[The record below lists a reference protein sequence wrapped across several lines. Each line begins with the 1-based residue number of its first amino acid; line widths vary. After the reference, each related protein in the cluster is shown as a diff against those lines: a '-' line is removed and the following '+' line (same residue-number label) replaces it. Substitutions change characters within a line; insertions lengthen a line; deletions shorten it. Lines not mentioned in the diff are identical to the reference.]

1 MVSSKIRITILC
13 CAFLLILC
21 FCSCGVKYDYDENG
35 EFRVVDGQ
43 LPEELP
49 APKDYAF
56 HAWPSGCVS
65 FEEYINGFRDGV
77 IDGYVVFRARKI
89 QSESMSTK
97 DSSLEYTMTKLEIS
111 DVYMREGEIYK
122 DFTSGKTI
130 DILENYTFVPDG
142 EQMNFKEV
150 DFLRVYADKKY
161 NGGYSFDINIGRG
174 YEYVQPEKEYIVILI
189 NRYPDREKVIANSEE
204 GPSII
209 DNDEFD
215 SIFVPDMIQAID
227 EQRYEN
233 MLTQEE
239 YTMPIEERP
248 RKNWLALYDYFYFD
262 ILNQYVFADK

>member
-1 MVSSKIRITILC
+1 MKHYKFLCLLC
-13 CAFLLILC
+13 CALVLILC
-21 FCSCGVKYDYDENG
+21 LCSCGVKYDYDENG
-35 EFRVVDGQ
+35 EFRVVDGE

-49 APKDYAF
+49 APQDYTIEGY
-56 HAWPSGCVS
+56 GCVS
-65 FEEYINGFRDGV
+65 FEEYINGFRDEV
-77 IDGYVVFRARKI
+77 IDGYMVFRARKI

-122 DFTSGKTI
+122 NFTSGKTI

-161 NGGYSFDINIGRG
+161 NGGYSFNINIGRG

-262 ILNQYVFADK
+262 ILNQYVFAEK